1 MAQLILLEG
10 KKISFDNE
18 EVCSQLSISAVLKSK
33 RMAQL
38 ILLEGKKLVLIM
50 RKSFRSAVF
59 KIEEWLN

>member
-18 EVCSQLSISAVLKSK
+18 EVCSQLSISAV
-33 RMAQL
+33 
-38 ILLEGKKLVLIM
+38 
-50 RKSFRSAVF
+50 F